1 MNPPLSRLSA
11 ALGYTFRQ
19 PELLEEAL
27 THRSA
32 SPHNNERLEFLG
44 DALLNLI
51 VAEYVFLH
59 YPKASEGELSRL
71 RSSLVK
77 GETLAELARGLR
89 LGDWLRL
96 GLGELKSGAF
106 AAIRFCRTRWRRF
119 SARFIWTAVWR
130 PAAIWCYA
138 STKTAWNGWLT
149 PAS

>member
-51 VAEYVFLH
+51 VAEYVFQH

-77 GETLAELARGLR
+77 GETLAELGARPASGR
-89 LGDWLRL
+89 LVAL
-96 GLGELKSGAF
+96 GFGRTQSGGF
-106 AAIRFCRTRWRRF
+106 RRDRFCRTRWKRF
-119 SARFIWTAVWR
+119 LARFIWTAVWT
-130 PAAIWCYA
+130 PAAIWCCA
-138 STKTAWNGWLT
+138 STGIA
-149 PAS
+149 